1 MIKDF
6 ESEERHLNCLKK
18 TKNKFKSENKKHL
31 LKLEQIKEK
40 IEEDYN
46 NKRKNLLKEFSKKQQ
61 DIQRQLYKTRISKQS
76 DWKKNSI
83 LMQKKEVQAKE
94 KRKLKIE
101 RDEKERRQI
110 ETQIFSKCK
119 IIKYI

>member
-1 MIKDF
+1 MKDF

-18 TKNKFKSENKKHL
+18 TRNKFKSENKKHL

-40 IEEDYN
+40 IKENYN
-46 NKRKNLLKEFSKKQQ
+46 NKRKNLLKEFSKKQK
-61 DIQRQLYKTRISKQS
+61 DIQKQLYKTRISNQS

-83 LMQKKEVQAKE
+83 IMQKKEVQAKE
-94 KRKLKIE
+94 KKRQKIE
-101 RDEKERRQI
+101 KDEKERIQI